1 MIKIKVK
8 DKEEYISSSTKYKDT
23 SVLELIEVLN
33 KILSILKE
41 EHEMSEERALEILR
55 SYRDNL
61 EEVD

>member
-8 DKEEYISSSTKYKDT
+8 DKEEYILSSTKYKDT

-33 KILSILKE
+33 KTLSLLKE
-41 EHEMSEERALEILR
+41 EHEMSEERALETLKA
-55 SYRDNL
+55 YRDNL

>member
-8 DKEEYISSSTKYKDT
+8 DKEEYILSSIKYKDI

-33 KILSILKE
+33 KTLSILKE
-41 EHEMSEERALEILR
+41 EHEMSEERALETLKA
-55 SYRDNL
+55 YRDNL

>member
-8 DKEEYISSSTKYKDT
+8 DKEEYILSSTKYKDT

-33 KILSILKE
+33 KTLSILKE
-41 EHEMSEERALEILR
+41 EHEMSEERALETLKV
-55 SYRDNL
+55 YRDHL

>member
-8 DKEEYISSSTKYKDT
+8 DKEEYILSSTKYKDT

-33 KILSILKE
+33 KTLSILKE
-41 EHEMSEERALEILR
+41 EHEMSEERALEILKA
-55 SYRDNL
+55 YRDNL

>member
-8 DKEEYISSSTKYKDT
+8 DKEEYILSSTKYKDT

-33 KILSILKE
+33 KTLSILKE

>member
-1 MIKIKVK
+1 MIRIKVK
-8 DKEEYISSSTKYKDT
+8 DKEEYILSSTKYKDT

-33 KILSILKE
+33 KTLSILKE
-41 EHEMSEERALEILR
+41 EHEMSEERALEILK

>member
-8 DKEEYISSSTKYKDT
+8 DKKEYILSSTKYKDT

-33 KILSILKE
+33 KTLSILKE